1 MTRWRRRRR
10 RCYLLRVLARPL
22 WAAMLVSALVSVPA
36 IASAQTDDPP
46 RVELHL
52 EDCLGAD
59 ASAVRRI
66 LAAELGAVSIATDP
80 DAAGGSEPDEDTTVT
95 HAACGVESAI
105 VVVSHA
111 RGDIRVE
118 RRVNLAGAAPNART
132 RLLAL
137 SIAEQVAA
145 VWSAV
150 HALPPE
156 PEPAPVESEPEPEE
170 PDRPRALP
178 LRHLVRAPEPEPEGP
193 PTRPL
198 GLRAIGVV
206 RVSGSPVHISYGGG
220 LGIEIGLPYS
230 LGVGADFR
238 YEQGETDAGALGRV
252 ALRTAWGTVLAL
264 VRPMV
269 GWSSLTIGAGAKLGV
284 AWLEGL
290 PLGGATGAT
299 HAGFV
304 AGPAAVAQVALH
316 IGGSGYVHLGLE
328 LSWIT
333 VGVSGLNG
341 ATRERVASFGG
352 PQLAI
357 TAGFEIQPSR

>member
-1 MTRWRRRRR
+1 M
-10 RCYLLRVLARPL
+10 LASPERAAA
-22 WAAMLVSALVSVPA
+22 WAAAIVSALVGVA
-36 IASAQTDDPP
+36 DVASAQAQAPAESAR

-59 ASAVRRI
+59 AAAARRI
-66 LAAELGAVSIATDP
+66 LAAELGEVSIVV
-80 DAAGGSEPDEDTTVT
+80 DEADDSDRDDVTVT

-118 RRVNLAGAAPNART
+118 RRVNLAGAAPSTRT

-145 VWSAV
+145 VWAAV
-150 HALPPE
+150 DALPPE
-156 PEPAPVESEPEPEE
+156 PEPDPEPIAQPEPEP
-170 PDRPRALP
+170 PVPALP
-178 LRHLVRAPEPEPEGP
+178 RRRLVRAPDPEPPAP
-193 PTRPL
+193 PARPL

-220 LGIEIGLPYS
+220 LGIESALPFL

-238 YEQGETDAGALGRV
+238 YEQGEADVGALGRV
-252 ALRTAWGTVLAL
+252 ALRTTWGTLLAL
-264 VRPMV
+264 VRPVV
-269 GWSSLTIGAGAKLGV
+269 GWSSLTIGVGAKLGA
-284 AWLEGL
+284 AWLQGL
-290 PLGGATGAT
+290 PASGVAGST
-299 HAGFV
+299 HAGLV
-304 AGPAAVAQVALH
+304 AGPAVVAQVALH
-316 IGGSGYVHLGLE
+316 VGGSGYVHLGLE

-333 VGVSGLNG
+333 LGVSGLNG
-341 ATRERVASFGG
+341 ATGETIASFTG

>member
-1 MTRWRRRRR
+1 M
-10 RCYLLRVLARPL
+10 
-22 WAAMLVSALVSVPA
+22 SVPA
-36 IASAQTDDPP
+36 IASAQADVPR
-46 RVELHL
+46 RVELQL

-59 ASAVRRI
+59 AAAARRI
-66 LAAELGAVSIATDP
+66 LAAELGEVSIAIDP
-80 DAAGGSEPDEDTTVT
+80 DASESSEPDEDTTVT

-118 RRVNLAGAAPNART
+118 RRVNLAGAAPNTRT

-150 HALPPE
+150 DALPPPE
-156 PEPAPVESEPEPEE
+156 PEPEPVESAPAPEE
-170 PDRPRALP
+170 PDPPRALP
-178 LRHLVRAPEPEPEGP
+178 LRRLVRAPEPQPEGP
-193 PTRPL
+193 PTRPI

-220 LGIEIGLPYS
+220 LAIELGLPYS
-230 LGVGADFR
+230 LGAGADFR
-238 YEQGETDAGALGRV
+238 YEQGEADAGALGRV
-252 ALRTAWGTVLAL
+252 ALRTAWGTLLAL

-269 GWSSLTIGAGAKLGV
+269 GWSSLTIGVGAKLGV

-290 PLGGATGAT
+290 PFGGATGAT
-299 HAGFV
+299 HSGFI

-333 VGVSGLNG
+333 MGVSGLNG
-341 ATRERVASFGG
+341 ATGERVASFGG